1 MEDVEFLAGTAGGVV
16 LIYSGSLGLFTPTQ
30 PLNSKPWEC
39 GCFLLTWLA
48 TFNSGGG
55 WGWM

>member
-16 LIYSGSLGLFTPTQ
+16 LMYSGSLGLFVQ
-30 PLNSKPWEC
+30 PLNSRPWEC

-48 TFNSGGG
+48 TFNSDGG